1 MRRRFGLWRA
11 LGLAVLVAGAPGT
24 GLPVAG
30 AADRTAEVYLIVT
43 TDLQRLHPSGPP
55 DEPVEPEPALA
66 SRARDVVTAQ
76 FAARH
81 RGVNL
86 LVFTNEAPPNPR
98 VPGDLLKL
106 VDRGVDDVIV
116 VTLGY
121 HVRLDSFRAT
131 GAAGVRGQVA
141 IHSVV
146 AGRQV
151 ASRSFVAAARYP
163 GDVTREA
170 VVKAELGAR
179 AGGAPI
185 PVEQVE
191 LGLLDQAV
199 KRGFARELLSA
210 LGVYHPPSLPRT
222 TSRAVQESLERLARF
237 LAEAPD
243 RRAEAIQV
251 LGECLRRFPGSSR
264 RAELA
269 GLMRQAREAGAPGPE
284 REAERRQ
291 ERASN
296 RVRETLTAAQ
306 LADLFEKL
314 VGWVVEVREFKLWP
328 EGNVLWMTPSATNQ
342 RFIVEQAPARVR
354 DAPADPPAM
363 YVEVVERRR
372 DESIPV
378 IDLVLPVLRWVGCPR
393 ASCPG
398 GG

>member
-1 MRRRFGLWRA
+1 VLGGVVILAA
-11 LGLAVLVAGAPGT
+11 LGIGLAVAT
-24 GLPVAG
+24 
-30 AADRTAEVYLIVT
+30 AADRTAEVYLLVA
-43 TDLQRLHPSGPP
+43 TDLQRVHPSGPP
-55 DEPVEPEPALA
+55 DEPVEPEPALIG
-66 SRARDVVTAQ
+66 RARDIITAE
-76 FAARH
+76 FAARQK
-81 RGVNL
+81 GVNL
-86 LVFTNEAPPNPR
+86 LVFTNEAPPSPR

-116 VTLGY
+116 VTLSY
-121 HVRLDSFRAT
+121 HARLDSFRAS

-141 IHSVV
+141 VHSVV

-151 ASRSFVAAARYP
+151 ASRSFVSAARYP
-163 GDVTREA
+163 GEVSKEA
-170 VVKAELGAR
+170 VLKAELGAR
-179 AGGAPI
+179 ARGTPM

-199 KRGFARELLSA
+199 KRGLERELLSA
-210 LGVYHPPSLPRT
+210 LGIYHPPSLPRMS
-222 TSRAVQESLERLARF
+222 SRTVQESLERLAAF

-243 RRAEAIQV
+243 RRPEAMQV

-264 RAELA
+264 RVELE
-269 GLMRQAREAGAPGPE
+269 GLLRQVREAGAPSPQ

-306 LADLFEKL
+306 LADLFEKR

-328 EGNVLWMTPSATNQ
+328 EDNVLWMTPAATNQ
-342 RFIVEQAPARVR
+342 RFIVEQAPSRMR

-372 DESIPV
+372 EFSIPV
-378 IDLVLPVLRWVGCPR
+378 IDLVLPVLRWVGCPK

-398 GG
+398 GN